1 MTGGGDVAFGA
12 VWVVDGVHA
21 GDDGMPQSR
30 GDLVQV
36 PENLGGVEVEVGE
49 GTGGGTQAA
58 HGGGSADAAAHD
70 VAHNECGLVAI
81 ERQDVVPV
89 AADLECGLCGPVP
102 GGDLQAGTSGREFRE
117 EAALQGLGGVAHP
130 LVRAGVVDAH
140 GGARGQLT
148 GEGEVVLVEG
158 QRVARPG
165 ETQEA
170 QGLAVRG
177 ERDCDVGVHA

>member
-1 MTGGGDVAFGA
+1 MAGGGDVALGA

-21 GDDGMPQSR
+21 GGDGVPQSR

-36 PENLGGVEVEVGE
+36 LENLGGVEVEVGE

-102 GGDLQAGTSGREFRE
+102 GGNLQAGKAGRVFGRRLRCKVS
-117 EAALQGLGGVAHP
+117 AALRTLWCEQALSMHM
-130 LVRAGVVDAH
+130 
-140 GGARGQLT
+140 
-148 GEGEVVLVEG
+148 
-158 QRVARPG
+158 
-165 ETQEA
+165 
-170 QGLAVRG
+170 AVREASSPARARSSSSNG
-177 ERDCDVGVHA
+177 SGLRARVRPRKPRIWPRAVSGTAM